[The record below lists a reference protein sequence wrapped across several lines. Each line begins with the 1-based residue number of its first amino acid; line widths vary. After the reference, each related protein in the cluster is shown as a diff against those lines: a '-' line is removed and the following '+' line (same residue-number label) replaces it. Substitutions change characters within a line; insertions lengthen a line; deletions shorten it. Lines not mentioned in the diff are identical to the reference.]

1 MVEKKCY
8 DGDGNDAN
16 GNRVDDDD
24 DDDNNNNTYMPTYY
38 LLNATPFQNLQ
49 HRKWKTLLNPLNVQY
64 ISIWWNPY

>member
-49 HRKWKTLLNPLNVQY
+49 HRK
-64 ISIWWNPY
+64 